1 MMQKYKQTRLIIPLL
16 AAGILFLSAG
26 REATAQ
32 NGKSFLWKVES
43 QGPIVYILGSI
54 HLLKRENYP
63 LTPRLEKAFEEADTL
78 VVEANIGDLKKI
90 DPQLLLAK
98 ALYPEGDS
106 LPNHVSNETYVL
118 VKSAAERL
126 GLPPE
131 TFRRQRPWM
140 LALVLSSMEMMR
152 LGYEPQFGVDWY
164 FLSKAG
170 KAKRVLELESF
181 EYQVNLLSGFSA
193 EEQELFLLLALR
205 DLKSAGEQVDLLVRA
220 WETGDVRGL
229 EEVLMKKLREDQRLY
244 PFYEKFLYHRNRE
257 MVQKI
262 EYYLKTTGVYF
273 VVIGAAHLIGEKGIV
288 EMLQAKG
295 YKVQQY

>member
-1 MMQKYKQTRLIIPLL
+1 
-16 AAGILFLSAG
+16 
-26 REATAQ
+26 
-32 NGKSFLWKVES
+32 
-43 QGPIVYILGSI
+43 
-54 HLLKRENYP
+54 
-63 LTPRLEKAFEEADTL
+63 
-78 VVEANIGDLKKI
+78 
-90 DPQLLLAK
+90 
-98 ALYPEGDS
+98 
-106 LPNHVSNETYVL
+106 
-118 VKSAAERL
+118 
-126 GLPPE
+126 
-131 TFRRQRPWM
+131 M

-152 LGYEPQFGVDWY
+152 LGYEPQVGVDWY

>member
-1 MMQKYKQTRLIIPLL
+1 MTRKCPRNRLVISLL
-16 AAGILFLSAG
+16 VAGILLLSG
-26 REATAQ
+26 SREAGAQ
-32 NGKSFLWKVES
+32 NEKSFLWKVES
-43 QGPIVYILGSI
+43 RGPVVYIMGSV
-54 HLLKRENYP
+54 HLLKKENYP
-63 LTPRLEKAFEEADTL
+63 LKPGIEKAFEEADTL

-106 LPNHVSNETYVL
+106 LSNHVSNETYAQ

-126 GLPPE
+126 GLPSE
-131 TFRRQRPWM
+131 AIRRQKPWM

-152 LGYEPQFGVDWY
+152 LGYDSRFGVDWH

-193 EEQELFLLLALR
+193 EEQELFLLLAMR
-205 DLKSAGEQVDLLVRA
+205 DLENAGEQVDQLVRA
-220 WETGDVRGL
+220 WETGDVRRM

-257 MVQKI
+257 MVKKI
-262 EYYLKTTGVYF
+262 DFYLKTSGIYF
-273 VVIGAAHLIGEKGIV
+273 VVIGAAHLIGGKGVI